1 MPQSE
6 WHAAA
11 HSDANAADSSVAST
25 PTASRTATPTPVT
38 PDQSSAFEMAG
49 RASGQESS
57 VIVTPRARPR
67 SSTSAASAHSGA
79 LRDSDPLAVL
89 VASFPVPPVV
99 KEGVLVRL
107 EQMLRPRNGRHLF
120 NLCPSGL
127 GPPPDCP
134 LPPLPPALGSPD
146 RSSEVEQVKQHT
158 DALGLALT
166 YASPLESTADP
177 GSSDPTSLLTRQ
189 QRRAFIPRPL
199 STIPPPPGPP
209 PAIPLPRIPISS
221 TSSCRRESME
231 LATGALWPATCGA
244 GGTDVEPRRR
254 PRSNDSQDPM
264 NDSSRA
270 GPQDTWDSSFDSDKD
285 DDASPARG
293 AESHQSRR
301 RANDETAPLSARS
314 SSDLEVIKADLAE
327 LLASFRPTPT
337 RNCSP
342 RPREDS
348 RMRFETEVAN
358 SSAPPEHDSESPPR
372 YAEERKSAL

>member
-177 GSSDPTSLLTRQ
+177 GSSDPTSLLTVSFFTFIASNYTSSDALRQ
-189 QRRAFIPRPL
+189 SVSSGEPSSRDHYPRFLLHPVR
-199 STIPPPPGPP
+199 
-209 PAIPLPRIPISS
+209 LPRFL
-221 TSSCRRESME
+221 CHAFRY
-231 LATGALWPATCGA
+231 
-244 GGTDVEPRRR
+244 PR
-254 PRSNDSQDPM
+254 
-264 NDSSRA
+264 
-270 GPQDTWDSSFDSDKD
+270 
-285 DDASPARG
+285 
-293 AESHQSRR
+293 HQ
-301 RANDETAPLSARS
+301 
-314 SSDLEVIKADLAE
+314 
-327 LLASFRPTPT
+327 
-337 RNCSP
+337 
-342 RPREDS
+342 
-348 RMRFETEVAN
+348 VAVAKVW
-358 SSAPPEHDSESPPR
+358 S
-372 YAEERKSAL
+372 